1 MFARYP
7 QVWTKLRKEVLD
19 TGDQKLTFELL
30 KSHKSVQAVLKE
42 TPRLQF
48 PVGGSWKTC
57 LVSCILPH
65 GGGPSDK
72 EPVLVEPGDEMRM
85 SFTPLHTDPDI
96 WGETALDF
104 LPERWAGPKQSW
116 NYIPF
121 MGGRR
126 ICPAQQNA
134 LTDIAFVLATF
145 ARNFKVIENQGPHL
159 EYVDIITFTREC
171 GDGVQIAFVP
181 IYDVGAHRR
190 KIYSVV
196 LRTSNLGAIFS

>member
-1 MFARYP
+1 
-7 QVWTKLRKEVLD
+7 
-19 TGDQKLTFELL
+19 
-30 KSHKSVQAVLKE
+30 
-42 TPRLQF
+42 
-48 PVGGSWKTC
+48 
-57 LVSCILPH
+57 
-65 GGGPSDK
+65 
-72 EPVLVEPGDEMRM
+72 MRM
-85 SFTPLHTDPDI
+85 CFTPLHTDPDI

-134 LTDIAFVLATF
+134 LTDVAFVSATF

-181 IYDVGAHRR
+181 IYNVGAHRR
-190 KIYSVV
+190 KILQRRIKNLES
-196 LRTSNLGAIFS
+196 RSNLLPIMVLVYSKALFSRLFTACYFHSLITIKK

>member
-7 QVWTKLRKEVLD
+7 QVWTNTPSPILRRRKLENLP
-19 TGDQKLTFELL
+19 
-30 KSHKSVQAVLKE
+30 S
-42 TPRLQF
+42 
-48 PVGGSWKTC
+48 
-57 LVSCILPH
+57 ILHPPH
-65 GGGPSDK
+65 GGGPSGK
-72 EPVLVEPGDEMRM
+72 EPILVEPGDKMRM

-116 NYIPF
+116 NYITF

-134 LTDIAFVLATF
+134 LTDVAFVLATF